1 MQTVLKKDDMNID
14 YRLDQHKLSHRELM
28 EDINSQ
34 HDFLLELI
42 GDKSFVYVDM
52 PVYGNIGDLLIMQGT
67 FRFFEKN
74 KLKPRIVAPIF
85 AFDIDWIQPD
95 EVVVFQGGGNF
106 GDLYDGMQP
115 LRERTVK
122 EKPHNRI
129 IILPQTIHF
138 SSDEAMAKSIAIFQ
152 QHNDVH
158 ICVRDEKSYALA
170 KQFTKNAYLV
180 PDMAHHLFPIKSI
193 PAKAKT
199 TLLLS
204 RTDDEKASDKKLGDE
219 KTGDGKAHIHADS
232 QNLEKPYTTIT
243 DWPEL
248 VGNRDKVFRL
258 YYLAMRLF
266 FRTGFGILGNR
277 IFARLWPE
285 YANTLIEDATQLFG
299 RHEYIVTDR
308 LHGHILACL
317 MSKPHTVLDNSYG
330 KNSGYS
336 KVWTGRSDIVRSE
349 IVTTK
354 KQAEKAG
361 L

>member
-1 MQTVLKKDDMNID
+1 MNID

-28 EDINSQ
+28 EDISSQ
-34 HDFLLELI
+34 HDFLRELI

-74 KLKPRIVAPIF
+74 KLTPRIVAPIF
-85 AFDIDWIQPD
+85 AFDVGWIQPD

-106 GDLYDGMQP
+106 GDLYAGMQP
-115 LRERTVK
+115 LREKTVK
-122 EKPHNRI
+122 EKPYNRI

-152 QHNDVH
+152 QHMDVH

-193 PAKAKT
+193 PAKTKT

-204 RTDDEKASDKKLGDE
+204 RTDDEKAA
-219 KTGDGKAHIHADS
+219 GKQTAKQADS
-232 QNLEKPYTTIT
+232 KTPESVYTTIT

-266 FRTGFGILGNR
+266 YRTGFGILGNR
-277 IFARLWPE
+277 IFAKLWPQ
-285 YANTLIEDATQLFG
+285 YANTLIQDATQLFG

-349 IVTTK
+349 IVSTK
-354 KQAEKAG
+354 KQAE
-361 L
+361 

>member
-1 MQTVLKKDDMNID
+1 MMQAALKKDVMNID
-14 YRLDQHKLSHRELM
+14 YKLDQHKLNHHELM
-28 EDINSQ
+28 EDICSQ
-34 HDFLLELI
+34 HDFLRELI

-74 KLKPRIVAPIF
+74 RLIPRIVAPIF
-85 AFDIDWIQPD
+85 AFDVNWIQPD

-106 GDLYDGMQP
+106 GDLYAGMQP
-115 LRERTVK
+115 LREKTVK

-152 QHNDVH
+152 QHKDVH
-158 ICVRDEKSYALA
+158 ICVRDEKSYELA
-170 KQFTKNAYLV
+170 KLFTKNAYLV
-180 PDMAHHLFPIKSI
+180 PDMAHHLFPIKSSN
-193 PAKAKT
+193 AEAKT

-204 RTDDEKASDKKLGDE
+204 RTDDEKAGNEQVTDGTGSHTKDKNPGEL
-219 KTGDGKAHIHADS
+219 
-232 QNLEKPYTTIT
+232 YTTIT
-243 DWPEL
+243 DWPEV
-248 VGNRDKVFRL
+248 VGKRDKVFRL

-266 FRTGFGILGNR
+266 YRTGFGILGNR
-277 IFARLWPE
+277 IFAKLWPQ
-285 YANTLIEDATQLFG
+285 YANTLIQDATRLFG

-336 KVWTGRSDIVRSE
+336 RVWTGRSDIVE
-349 IVTTK
+349 TK
-354 KQAEKAG
+354 NKAPIK
-361 L
+361 

>member
-1 MQTVLKKDDMNID
+1 MNID
-14 YRLDQHKLSHRELM
+14 YRLDQHKLNHCELM
-28 EDINSQ
+28 EDISSQ
-34 HDFLLELI
+34 HDFLRELI
-42 GDKSFVYVDM
+42 GAKSFVYVDM

-85 AFDIDWIQPD
+85 AFDVDWIQPD

-106 GDLYDGMQP
+106 GDLYAGMQP
-115 LRERTVK
+115 LREKTVK

-193 PAKAKT
+193 PAQAKT

-204 RTDDEKASDKKLGDE
+204 RTDDEKAGNE
-219 KTGDGKAHIHADS
+219 NVTEGKTSDGKAHRHGND
-232 QNLEKPYTTIT
+232 QNLVSTYTTIT

-248 VGNRDKVFRL
+248 VGNRDKIFRL

-266 FRTGFGILGNR
+266 YRTGFGILGNR
-277 IFARLWPE
+277 IFAKLWPR
-285 YANTLIEDATQLFG
+285 YANTLIEDATRLFG

-349 IVTTK
+349 IVTTM
-354 KQAEKAG
+354 KQAEKAD

>member
-1 MQTVLKKDDMNID
+1 MMQSALKKDDMNID
-14 YRLDQHKLSHRELM
+14 YRLDQHKLNHRELM
-28 EDINSQ
+28 EDISSQ

-85 AFDIDWIQPD
+85 AFDVDWIQPG

-106 GDLYDGMQP
+106 GDLYAGMQP
-115 LRERTVK
+115 LREKTVK

-138 SSDEAMAKSIAIFQ
+138 SSDAAMAKSIAIFQ
-152 QHNDVH
+152 QHKDVH

-180 PDMAHHLFPIKSI
+180 PDMAHHLFPIWSSE
-193 PAKAKT
+193 AEAKT

-204 RTDDEKASDKKLGDE
+204 RTDDEKAGVE
-219 KTGDGKAHIHADS
+219 KAGAGNAAKQQSA
-232 QNLEKPYTTIT
+232 YTTIT

-266 FRTGFGILGNR
+266 YRTGFGILGNR
-277 IFARLWPE
+277 IFAKLWPQ
-285 YANTLIEDATQLFG
+285 YASTLIQDAAELFG

-336 KVWTGRSDIVRSE
+336 KVWTGRSDIVTTE
-349 IVTTK
+349 IVK
-354 KQAEKAG
+354 
-361 L
+361 